1 MSVNVKSR
9 FETFLHRHDDLTWSR
24 AIADLLPAIHE
35 VDRTATLIWFKF
47 FPLALWRVI
56 EHSEDAE
63 QLAKRLLLEGNY
75 LLRNQIDSSHRFL
88 YGHRYWPEVKKAVV
102 EIAESEKNL
111 TSTSLVVQTRDVAG
125 RIAARS
131 KVDDSLL
138 VGITAIAFMAL
149 QQVGL
154 PAFKASPGTVHLNRE
169 IAKKSPARVLRERAR
184 DDSQGILG
192 FLKTGNKTWTIT
204 FNEGDPGARFKIV
217 HEQEIASGAATDK
230 RDWTSVD
237 PRCTRG
243 KAPSLYSV
251 VRPPAELVGS
261 GCWAEPKNSSRSRRV
276 KRARLKSSAISIQ
289 MSRSQSSDL
298 HARRRAAA
306 QSPSSSHRGAASS
319 ANFFTRSTTKAS
331 KQKSCYRSSAS
342 SDRFCWSIFNHPI
355 CRISKQLPS
364 FLRRLHFSKANLED
378 HLPMLSSG
386 FSTTTSASQ

>member
-1 MSVNVKSR
+1 MSVNVKSP
-9 FETFLHRHDDLTWSR
+9 FEIFLHGHDDLTWSR

-56 EHSEDAE
+56 EHSEDQG

-75 LLRNQIDSSHRFL
+75 LLRNQIDSSHQFL

-102 EIAESEKNL
+102 EIVESEKNL

-125 RIAARS
+125 SIAAQS
-131 KVDDSLL
+131 KVNDSLL
-138 VGITAIAFMAL
+138 IGITAIAFMTL

-192 FLKTGNKTWTIT
+192 FLKTANKTWTIT
-204 FNEGDPGARFKIV
+204 FNEDDPGARFKIV

-243 KAPSLYSV
+243 EGPIPV
-251 VRPPAELVGS
+251 QCR
-261 GCWAEPKNSSRSRRV
+261 
-276 KRARLKSSAISIQ
+276 
-289 MSRSQSSDL
+289 
-298 HARRRAAA
+298 
-306 QSPSSSHRGAASS
+306 
-319 ANFFTRSTTKAS
+319 
-331 KQKSCYRSSAS
+331 SAS
-342 SDRFCWSIFNHPI
+342 CGTCWIGVLGGAEKLQPVAAREARKIKEFGYINTDEPQPIIRLACQAQGHGALSIVIPPWSGVFG
-355 CRISKQLPS
+355 K
-364 FLRRLHFSKANLED
+364 FLYGEQHQSEQAKELLQK
-378 HLPMLSSG
+378 
-386 FSTTTSASQ
+386 